1 MQNPTAERS
10 TKQIQSTQQTHSIL
24 CAIEALVIADNRMD
38 DTAASIISLT
48 QIGKKKLEKLWQ

>member
-1 MQNPTAERS
+1 VQNPISAAPQE
-10 TKQIQSTQQTHSIL
+10 QIKSTQQTHSIL

-38 DTAASIISLT
+38 DTAASIINLT